1 MVLRKSKAS
10 LAILTLCLFPL
21 LTKAKLYIYHS
32 ADGEKIVSD
41 RPMKGYILVA
51 RRDSVNGVGHLIAG
65 LSEDLP
71 SRKVINEFVRTA
83 GERYN
88 VDPDLIKAIIQVESN
103 FKSNAVSSAGAAGL
117 MQLMPETAKDLN
129 VADRFNP
136 RDNIYGGT
144 RYMSQLLKQF
154 NQDVILALAAYHA
167 GPGTVLR
174 TGGLPNIS
182 ATKSYISK
190 VMEKYN
196 GLKDNQIS
204 TRDETKSST
213 RR

>member
-1 MVLRKSKAS
+1 MAS
-10 LAILTLCLFPL
+10 
-21 LTKAKLYIYHS
+21 
-32 ADGEKIVSD
+32 
-41 RPMKGYILVA
+41 
-51 RRDSVNGVGHLIAG
+51 RDSVNGVGHLIAG

-71 SRKVINEFVRTA
+71 SQKVINEFVRTA
-83 GERYN
+83 SERYN
-88 VDPDLIKAIIQVESN
+88 LDPDLIMAIIQVESN

-129 VADRFNP
+129 VTDRFDP
-136 RDNIYGGT
+136 RDNIYGGA

-182 ATKSYISK
+182 ATKSYIGK
-190 VMEKYN
+190 VMENYN
-196 GLKDNQIS
+196 RFKDNQIS
-204 TRDETKSST
+204 TRDEPKSST

>member
-1 MVLRKSKAS
+1 MAS
-10 LAILTLCLFPL
+10 
-21 LTKAKLYIYHS
+21 
-32 ADGEKIVSD
+32 
-41 RPMKGYILVA
+41 
-51 RRDSVNGVGHLIAG
+51 RDSVNGVGHLIAG

-83 GERYN
+83 SERYN
-88 VDPDLIKAIIQVESN
+88 LDPDLITAIIQVESN

-129 VADRFNP
+129 VPDRFNP

-144 RYMSQLLKQF
+144 RYISQLLKQF
-154 NQDVILALAAYHA
+154 NQAVMLALAAYHA
-167 GPGTVLR
+167 GSGTVLR
-174 TGGLPNIS
+174 TGELPNIS

-190 VMEKYN
+190 VMENYN
-196 GLKDNQIS
+196 RFKDNQFF
-204 TRDETKSST
+204 TRDEPKSST

>member
-1 MVLRKSKAS
+1 VIRKSKAS
-10 LAILTLCLFPL
+10 LAILTLFLFPL
-21 LTKAKLYIYHS
+21 LTEAKLYIYHS
-32 ADGEKIVSD
+32 TDGEKLISD
-41 RPMKGYILVA
+41 RPLKGYKLVA
-51 RRDSVNGVGHLIAG
+51 RRDSVNGVGHLIAR

-71 SRKVINEFVRTA
+71 SRKVIDELVRTA
-83 GERYN
+83 SERYN
-88 VDPDLIKAIIQVESN
+88 LDPDLIKAIIQVESN

-129 VADRFNP
+129 VTDRFNP

-154 NQDVILALAAYHA
+154 NQDVMLALAAYHA

-182 ATKSYISK
+182 ATRSYISK
-190 VMEKYN
+190 VMESYN
-196 GLKDNQIS
+196 GFKNNQIS
-204 TRDETKSST
+204 TRDGPKSTT